1 MEIFLVSFIVIVL
14 ALLGMGVGA
23 LVGKT
28 NIKGSCGGLN
38 TLGRL
43 GIDCTG
49 CTEPCDPDKDEKII
63 GQSSGKRPETSGV
76 CPKALDFSRRPSMGR
91 PYGKKTNC

>member
-1 MEIFLVSFIVIVL
+1 MEIFLISFIVIVL
-14 ALLGMGVGA
+14 AFLGMGAGA

-63 GQSSGKRPETSGV
+63 VQSLSQHSETSGV
-76 CPKALDFSRRPSMGR
+76 CPQTPVFSRRSSTGR
-91 PYGKKTNC
+91 PYGKKTHR